1 MMPTQQMG
9 DAMRSFGWT
18 VAASVLYLVAAAGCT
33 DPSQKVMNKEDL
45 LIASGFKFVPANTPQ
60 RQMAFRQLTPH
71 KFVRQVRGDKVIYVY
86 PDPTICVCL
95 YVGGPKA
102 YAAYRSRVFDKQ
114 IADEQQ
120 MTADTYSMASWD
132 WSPWAYGY
140 PDGWPWVDSIYNY

>member
-1 MMPTQQMG
+1 MMPAGQMG
-9 DAMRSFGWT
+9 DAMRRFGWT
-18 VAASVLYLVAAAGCT
+18 SAASALCLAAAGCT
-33 DPSQKVMNKEDL
+33 DPSQKVMSKEDMM
-45 LIASGFKFVPANTPQ
+45 IASGFKFVPANTPE
-60 RQMAFRQLTPH
+60 RQAAFRQLTPH
-71 KFVRQVRGDKVIYVY
+71 KFVRQVKGDKVIYVY

-140 PDGWPWVDSIYNY
+140 PYGWPYVDSIYNY

>member
-1 MMPTQQMG
+1 
-9 DAMRSFGWT
+9 MRLFGWT
-18 VAASVLYLVAAAGCT
+18 LAAAAACLAAGCT

-45 LIASGFKFVPANTPQ
+45 MIASGFKFVPANTPE
-60 RQMAFRQLTPH
+60 RQAAFRTLAPH

-102 YAAYRSRVFDKQ
+102 YAAYRARVFDKQ

-140 PDGWPWVDSIYNY
+140 PYGWPYVDSIYNY

>member
-1 MMPTQQMG
+1 MMPARQMG
-9 DAMRSFGWT
+9 DAMRRFGWIS
-18 VAASVLYLVAAAGCT
+18 AASALCLAAAGCT

-45 LIASGFKFVPANTPQ
+45 MIASGFKFVPANTPE
-60 RQMAFRQLTPH
+60 RQAAFRQLAPH
-71 KFVRQVRGDKVIYVY
+71 KFVRQVKGDKVIYIY

-102 YAAYRSRVFDKQ
+102 YAAYRARVFDKQ

-120 MTADTYSMASWD
+120 MTADSYSMASWD

-140 PDGWPWVDSIYNY
+140 PYGWPYVDSIYNY

>member
-1 MMPTQQMG
+1 MMLAEQMG
-9 DAMRSFGWT
+9 DAMRRFGWT
-18 VAASVLYLVAAAGCT
+18 MAASVLCLAATGCT
-33 DPSQKVMNKEDL
+33 DPSQKVMSKEDMMV
-45 LIASGFKFVPANTPQ
+45 ASGFKFVPANTPE
-60 RQMAFRQLTPH
+60 RQAAFRQLTPH

-102 YAAYRSRVFDKQ
+102 YAAYRARVFDKQ

-140 PDGWPWVDSIYNY
+140 PYGWPYVDSIYNY

>member
-1 MMPTQQMG
+1 MMPAANMG
-9 DAMRSFGWT
+9 DAMRRFGWILAT
-18 VAASVLYLVAAAGCT
+18 SALCLAVAGCT

-45 LIASGFKFVPANTPQ
+45 MIASGFKFVPANTPE
-60 RQMAFRQLTPH
+60 RQAAFRQLAPH
-71 KFVRQVRGDKVIYVY
+71 KFVRQVKGDKVIYVY

-102 YAAYRSRVFDKQ
+102 YAAYRARVFDKQ

-140 PDGWPWVDSIYNY
+140 PYGWPYVDSIYNY